1 MRKNIQKFA
10 AFLKVAWKVSP
21 KFFFTVAFGSLMG
34 LAQVLVNVTLP
45 KYLVDELTGGKNTE
59 ILLLWGGAIVA
70 ANLLFAFF
78 NNLVKR
84 SMAVQSSYVN
94 DKMQQALGEKL
105 MNVSFSCLENPYY
118 LDLKERAT
126 FVINNQGVVPS
137 LVETTVGFLKNALTV
152 AGLLALLVAFSP
164 VLVVFLALTIAAML
178 AANASFSGYMTR
190 FFQELIPVNR
200 RYGYYVDFCF
210 TDKVQKDI
218 RLYDMCDMLVGSVKN
233 ANDTIN
239 TWYTEFWHKR
249 GRMTGLFGLIN
260 NLQAALVYG
269 YTGLRAFSKTLG
281 PRITLGSFTM
291 YVSAALSFT
300 SAVTETGM
308 QLTRLAQN
316 LSYLE
321 PFMELMALPDESARA
336 GEPFPETVESIE
348 FKNVS
353 FRYSGA
359 EAPVL
364 EGVSF
369 KIEKGEKISVV
380 GLNGAGKTTLVK
392 LLCRLYEP
400 ASGSIFLNGRNIIE
414 YGSEGYRKRIAAVFQ
429 DYKLFD
435 FTIEENITC
444 GEADSARAMELVG
457 QVGLKERVE
466 GLKNGIYSLFGK
478 AYDPEGIELSGGENQ
493 KVAIARALY
502 REASL
507 IILDEPTSALD
518 PLAEAEIYEHFNS
531 LVGDKTALY
540 ISHRMSSSVFCD
552 RVLVLENGA
561 VRDFDTHQN
570 LMKKTGSL
578 YYRLFEAQAE
588 NYRTEAL
595 QGPGGEAAG

>member
-1 MRKNIQKFA
+1 MRKNVEKFA

-21 KFFFTVAFGSLMG
+21 KFFFTVAFGSLIG

-45 KYLVDELTGGKNTE
+45 KYLVDELTGSKSAE
-59 ILLLWGGAIVA
+59 ALLLWGGAIVA
-70 ANLLFAFF
+70 ANLLFAFI

-84 SMAVQSSYVN
+84 SMTVQSSYVN

-105 MNVSFSCLENPYY
+105 MNVAFSCLENPYY
-118 LDLKERAT
+118 LDLKERAS

-137 LVETTVGFLKNALTV
+137 LVETTVGFLKNVLTV

-164 VLVVFLALTIAAML
+164 VLVVLLALTIAAML

-200 RYGYYVDFCF
+200 RYGYYFDFCF
-210 TDKVQKDI
+210 NDKVQKDV

-249 GRMTGLFGLIN
+249 GRMTGLYGMIN

-269 YTGLRAFSKTLG
+269 YTGLRAFSQALG
-281 PRITLGSFTM
+281 PKITLGSFTM

-321 PFMELMALPDESARA
+321 PFMELMALPDESVRA
-336 GEPFPETVESIE
+336 GGPFPETVESIE
-348 FKNVS
+348 FKDVS
-353 FRYSGA
+353 FRYPGA
-359 EAPVL
+359 DVLVL

-369 KIEKGEKISVV
+369 KVEKGEKISVV

-400 ASGSIFLNGRNIIE
+400 ASGSILINGRDIFE
-414 YGSEGYRKRIAAVFQ
+414 YDSDSYRKRIAAVFQ

-466 GLKNGIYSLFGK
+466 GLKNGLRSLFGK

-531 LVGDKTALY
+531 LVGDKTAFY

-570 LMKKTGSL
+570 LMKKIGSL
-578 YYRLFEAQAE
+578 YYKLFEAQAE
-588 NYRTEAL
+588 NYRV
-595 QGPGGEAAG
+595 EAARGSCGGAAG